1 MAHAAESAEDRRAVG
16 KIGGLLNSVFQNNIA
31 IVAGKVLDKLLN

>member
-16 KIGGLLNSVFQNNIA
+16 KIGGLLNSVFQ
-31 IVAGKVLDKLLN
+31 KFYCLLSLIN